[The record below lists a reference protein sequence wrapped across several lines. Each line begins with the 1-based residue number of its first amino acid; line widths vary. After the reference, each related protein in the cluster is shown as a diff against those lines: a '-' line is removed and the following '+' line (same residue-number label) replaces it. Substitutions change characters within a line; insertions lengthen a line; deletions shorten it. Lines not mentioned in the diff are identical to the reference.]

1 MNENNGL
8 EQNTDSNEN
17 FDSTENNDL
26 EQNNDSNE
34 NPDSTENNDSNE
46 NNDLNENNSFN
57 SNYSSEENLT
67 TTEELTSSV
76 LSLNDE
82 ANNLLHNYK
91 YSEDTEENIEISV
104 SEFMK
109 LLNKF
114 PEISSKITAVKSD
127 IKLLPELMSFLKEK
141 DHKLILNILDEPKV
155 CFEKIFTLIN
165 NNYMEEY
172 SDSIEQILSILP
184 NIDKYKIYEALKV
197 TNNNIEHAIN
207 YLYDI

>member
-1 MNENNGL
+1 MNENNDL
-8 EQNTDSNEN
+8 EQTNDSNKNTDCNQN
-17 FDSTENNDL
+17 ADSTENNDL
-26 EQNNDSNE
+26 EQ
-34 NPDSTENNDSNE
+34 NNDSNE

-114 PEISSKITAVKSD
+114 PEVSSKITAVKSD

>member
-1 MNENNGL
+1 MNENNDL
-8 EQNTDSNEN
+8 EQTNDSNKNTDCNQN
-17 FDSTENNDL
+17 ADSTENNDL
-26 EQNNDSNE
+26 EQ
-34 NPDSTENNDSNE
+34 NNDSNE

-114 PEISSKITAVKSD
+114 PEVSSKITAVKSD

-141 DHKLILNILDEPKV
+141 DHKLILNILDEPKI

-172 SDSIEQILSILP
+172 SDSIEQVLSILP